1 MIWPKC
7 AMATWAD
14 VLVELKKP
22 LILGFRISSDLRS
35 FSRFDSPLLLSSL
48 GNVQTKLP
56 CFSSCCFQN
65 PTKTSLS
72 LSLLFLSARNKRSSI
87 FLKLHTQTLKEKTS
101 NKSTIQTLESRN
113 RELFPYPNAAA
124 AAATL
129 TRKPTKQKQSSSI
142 LISTDKTTFRDP
154 SQFPLNTQ
162 FQKPAEKAQILQ
174 LHNTNLFRFLR
185 QNLCA
190 KK

>member
-1 MIWPKC
+1 
-7 AMATWAD
+7 
-14 VLVELKKP
+14 
-22 LILGFRISSDLRS
+22 
-35 FSRFDSPLLLSSL
+35 
-48 GNVQTKLP
+48 
-56 CFSSCCFQN
+56 
-65 PTKTSLS
+65 
-72 LSLLFLSARNKRSSI
+72 LLFLSARNKRSSI